1 MAGAPYPAAEKG
13 KMAEYGRLATPVN
26 MGVSVAIS
34 RNCKKPELA
43 ARFLDYGY
51 TEEGHNLFN
60 FGIEGVSYE
69 WKDGYPTYTE
79 LITDNPD
86 GLTMTES
93 MNMYMQSGYSG
104 MFVQDQRYIEQ
115 CALPAKMDTKK
126 LQKTK

>member
-1 MAGAPYPAAEKG
+1 
-13 KMAEYGRLATPVN
+13 MAEYGRLATPVN

-69 WKDGYPTYTE
+69 WKDGYPTYPE

-115 CALPAKMDTKK
+115 YYQRPQQKEA
-126 LQKTK
+126 QKTWG

>member
-1 MAGAPYPAAEKG
+1 MATLKKVTIFSTSELRGA
-13 KMAEYGRLATPVN
+13 
-26 MGVSVAIS
+26 
-34 RNCKKPELA
+34 
-43 ARFLDYGY
+43 
-51 TEEGHNLFN
+51 
-60 FGIEGVSYE
+60 SYE